1 MARVELRVPFE
12 DKDEA
17 KRLGARW
24 DSAARLWVVPE
35 DLDPAGFARWL
46 PVENAPNV
54 RAPSYFIAAS
64 TRCCWRCGATSG
76 VHGFILPAGHETL
89 SVGDEPGEDFWEEA
103 EEPTLLCYLDW
114 LAPAVVVRIKAV
126 APHYR
131 VAYSNLTGS
140 FYWMNRCEHC
150 DAPLGDHETF
160 CEPGQGFLAFTIEQ
174 ARRVRLTHVAEPFA
188 ASCGSYSIGVTLF
201 GEMHRA

>member
-1 MARVELRVPFE
+1 MARIELRVPFE

-24 DSAARLWVVPE
+24 DSALRLWVVPE
-35 DLDPAGFARWL
+35 GLDPARFARWL
-46 PVENAPNV
+46 PALRAPNV
-54 RAPSYFIAAS
+54 RAPSYFLAAS
-64 TRCCWRCGATSG
+64 RRCCWRCAATSQ
-76 VHGFILPAGHETL
+76 VHGFVLPAGHETL
-89 SVGDEPGEDFWEEA
+89 YAGDDPDEDTWEGA

-114 LAPAVVVRIKAV
+114 LAPAVAARIKAV

-131 VAYSNLTGS
+131 VAYSNVTGT
-140 FYWMNRCEHC
+140 FYWMNRCENC

-160 CEPGQGFLAFTIEQ
+160 CEPGQGFLAFTIEE
-174 ARRVRLTHVAEPFA
+174 ARRVSLTHVVEPFA

-201 GEMHRA
+201 GEMRRA